1 MKTRLWCCRK
11 VLFAKVTQL
20 YLLETTNACFCFSSH
35 FVSVDRRVL
44 KCFEYHTMQPPREA
58 YAMVLRKGWM
68 MNLQVQEE
76 KL

>member
-1 MKTRLWCCRK
+1 MP
-11 VLFAKVTQL
+11 V
-20 YLLETTNACFCFSSH
+20 
-35 FVSVDRRVL
+35 FVSVATLLVWTEG
-44 KCFEYHTMQPPREA
+44 FEYHTMQPPREA